1 MSDNLLKSLPKPKRI
16 ADSGRYETAVAI
28 AKKSNN
34 DTSTIYLATGLN
46 FADALTG
53 SVLAAKNNGTILLV
67 EPKKVPSAVDKFL
80 TDLKYFSATA
90 IGGNDVVSYAVIIS
104 VKSKSKPAPESNNN
118 MFENAKPIELGTKY
132 TGKLSGYID
141 THFTNSNSQIW
152 KSNDSD

>member
-67 EPKKVPSAVDKFL
+67 EPKKSTL
-80 TDLKYFSATA
+80 CCR
-90 IGGNDVVSYAVIIS
+90 
-104 VKSKSKPAPESNNN
+104 
-118 MFENAKPIELGTKY
+118 
-132 TGKLSGYID
+132 
-141 THFTNSNSQIW
+141 
-152 KSNDSD
+152 